1 MADFDDKL
9 KYINKKKATSN
20 KPNNYLLK
28 QLHAENKLN
37 KLSKKVEVISTK
49 GLTIL
54 QMYYKI
60 T

>member
-37 KLSKKVEVISTK
+37 KLSKKVEV
-49 GLTIL
+49 
-54 QMYYKI
+54 
-60 T
+60 